1 MINKSFIESRQK
13 KIMNIQQINDSIN
26 NKKAGTYMS
35 ICYKTNGKQDS
46 YKIVKSVVRIVK
58 YISTS
63 ANPKVSNDT
72 KIGYVNIHINK
83 DNSKSQTV
91 LFHITKNS
99 KHVPQVEYFD
109 NRGQITKEQY
119 ELINKPSNHLSD
131 VFSKRIE
138 DIIYLR

>member
-1 MINKSFIESRQK
+1 
-13 KIMNIQQINDSIN
+13 MNIEQINNIIN
-26 NKKAGTYMS
+26 SKKAGTYMS
-35 ICYKTNGKQDS
+35 VCYKTNGKQDS
-46 YKIVKSVVRIVK
+46 YKIVRSVVRIVK

-63 ANPKVSNDT
+63 DKSRISNDV
-72 KIGYVNIHINK
+72 KIGHVNIHINK

-109 NRGQITKEQY
+109 GHGQITKEQY
-119 ELINKPSNHLSD
+119 ELINKPSYHISD

>member
-1 MINKSFIESRQK
+1 
-13 KIMNIQQINDSIN
+13 MNIEQINNSIN

-35 ICYKTNGKQDS
+35 VCYKTNGKQDS
-46 YKIVKSVVRIVK
+46 YKIVRSVVRIVK

-63 ANPKVSNDT
+63 DKSRISNDV
-72 KIGYVNIHINK
+72 KIGHVNIHINK

-109 NRGQITKEQY
+109 GRGQITKEQY
-119 ELINKPSNHLSD
+119 ELINKPSYHISD

>member
-1 MINKSFIESRQK
+1 
-13 KIMNIQQINDSIN
+13 MNIEQINNIIN
-26 NKKAGTYMS
+26 SKKTGTYMS
-35 ICYKTNGKQDS
+35 VCYKTNGKQDS
-46 YKIVKSVVRIVK
+46 YKIVRSVVRIVK

-63 ANPKVSNDT
+63 DKSRISNDA
-72 KIGYVNIHINK
+72 KIGHVNIHINK

-109 NRGQITKEQY
+109 GHGQITKEQY
-119 ELINKPSNHLSD
+119 ELINKPSYHISD